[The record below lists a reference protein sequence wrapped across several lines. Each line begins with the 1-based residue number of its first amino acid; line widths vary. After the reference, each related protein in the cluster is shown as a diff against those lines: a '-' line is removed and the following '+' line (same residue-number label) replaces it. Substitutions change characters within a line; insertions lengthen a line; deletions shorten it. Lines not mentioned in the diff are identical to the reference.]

1 MISAMKHPLKGA
13 ALFGAAMIFAC
24 TVFAETK
31 TVVINE
37 DYKEPPGGQ
46 RWLLG
51 DKYRDLWATPVEIEV
66 LDMGSVGGGLEPV
79 MRVGGL
85 QTPGLALKGEDGRS
99 YSFRA
104 TVKDPAA
111 AIPLEFQG
119 SGVEVIADDLMSSS
133 IPGSDVLV
141 PPLAEAVGVLH
152 VEPRLVILPDD
163 ERLGE
168 FREEFAGLVG
178 TFMEYPTTG
187 FAGSTAVLSPKE
199 FLEARRAGPEGL
211 VDSRAY
217 LRARLLDLL
226 IGDWDRHHKQWRWAH
241 IPGLDGL
248 QPIPEDRDQ
257 AFSAY
262 DGLVMNSV
270 RSQGAQMVNFRG
282 KYPSIDQIT
291 RNGSDQDR
299 LILTDIA
306 RDEWMA
312 ITDEVVAAVTDSVIE
327 ETVDKLPEEYRAQIG
342 EFLFTTLKERRAG
355 LAEFSAKFYEYL
367 NGQVDVNATDRSE
380 SVEVERF
387 ADGKVKLSIAVTEGE
402 GTLDPYYDRTFVPGE
417 TKEVRVY
424 LRAGTDHVKV
434 SGDANHKIRVRVIA
448 GSEQD
453 AVGDAIGNGVDRY
466 DFADQPEPK
475 KAAASRGGGQMR
487 AIFSPN
493 ELNVA
498 DTGPRDWGKIST
510 PLSVLKYHKDSGLIL
525 GLGRVWEIYGFR
537 KHPAAQR
544 HTLRGGIA
552 FGAGYGFL
560 DYRGKFRTKNPIM
573 HTELTLRVSG
583 LDQLRY
589 YGLGNET
596 TSDLPEEAYQIDER
610 RVTFFPAVA
619 TDLGGPGTLSLG
631 LLFRHSDSSGTDE
644 DTVLAQEQP
653 IGFGKYTEA
662 GVRLHYEFDDRK
674 TLRALEPG
682 LQWRAEAAV
691 FPPVA
696 DVERTYGFVEADVG
710 WHVALGRPRL
720 LSFFGGGKRIWRD
733 YPFFEAAY
741 LGAQANIM
749 GYSWNR
755 FAGDA
760 MLYGGAHIR
769 WSFMTVRSWIP
780 GEIGFIT
787 GVEAGRVFLE
797 GEDSRKWH
805 PTYGAGFFFAPF
817 DRLNIIE
824 IGFAKGDEDTFFII
838 RSGIRFAGER

>member
-1 MISAMKHPLKGA
+1 MQNPIKMAAFVGA
-13 ALFGAAMIFAC
+13 ALLYAC
-24 TVFAETK
+24 AISAETN

-51 DKYRDLWATPVEIEV
+51 SKYRDLWATPVEIEV
-66 LDMGSVGGGLEPV
+66 LDMSTAGGGLEPV

-85 QTPGLALKGEDGRS
+85 QTPGLALKGADGRS

-111 AIPLEFQG
+111 AIPVEFQG

-141 PPLAEAVGVLH
+141 PPFAEAVGVLH

-199 FLEARRAGPEGL
+199 FLAARRAGPEGL
-211 VDSRAY
+211 VESRAY

-226 IGDWDRHHKQWRWAH
+226 IGDWDRHHKQWRWAR

-270 RSQGAQMVNFRG
+270 RSQGAHMVNFRA

-299 LILTDIA
+299 LILTDIS

-312 ITDEVVAAVTDSVIE
+312 ITDEVAAAVTDEVIN
-327 ETVDKLPEEYRAQIG
+327 KSIGRLPEAYRAQIG
-342 EFLFTTLKERRAG
+342 DFLFTSLQERRTG
-355 LAEFSAKFYEYL
+355 LAEFSAKYYDFL
-367 NGQVDVNATDRSE
+367 NRQVDVNATDRSE
-380 SVEVERF
+380 SVNVVRH
-387 ADGKVKLSIAVTEGE
+387 ADGKVSVRIAVKEDE
-402 GTLDPYYDRTFVPGE
+402 VSNEPYFERTFLPGD
-417 TKEVRVY
+417 TKDVRIY
-424 LRAGTDHVKV
+424 LRDGADHVTV
-434 SGDANHKIRVRVIA
+434 SGDANHAVRVRVIA

-453 AVGDAIGNGVDRY
+453 GVHDKIGNGVDRY

-493 ELNVA
+493 AVNIA

-510 PLSVLKYHKDSGLIL
+510 PMSVLKYHKDSGLIL

-537 KHPAAQR
+537 KYPAAQR

-552 FGAGYGFL
+552 FGAGYGFV
-560 DYRGKFRTKNPIM
+560 DYRGKFRTKNPKM

-596 TSDLPEEAYQIDER
+596 SSDLPEEAYQIDER

-644 DTVLAQEQP
+644 DTILAQENP
-653 IGFGKYTEA
+653 VGFGKYTEA
-662 GVRLHYEFDDRK
+662 GIRLHYEFDNRK
-674 TLRALEPG
+674 VLRALEPG

-696 DVERTYGFVEADVG
+696 DVENTYGFIEADVG
-710 WHVALGRPRL
+710 WHVAAGRPVL
-720 LSFFGGGKRIWRD
+720 FSFFGGGKKIWRD
-733 YPFFEAAY
+733 FPYFEAAY
-741 LGAQANIM
+741 LGAHANIK

-769 WSFMTVRSWIP
+769 WSFATVRSWIP
-780 GEIGFIT
+780 GEIGLVA
-787 GVEAGRVFLE
+787 GVEAGRVFLD

-817 DRLNIIE
+817 DRLNAIE

-838 RSGIRFAGER
+838 RSGIRLAG